1 MEWIFHPLD
10 SSVRKDAF
18 DCGVPKLNDYLKQY
32 AGQNDR
38 KGIAKTFVAIPKE
51 DGNEVVGYYTISMSS
66 ITFDS
71 LPEQLRKRLPRYPVP
86 AMLIGQLAVDTS
98 MQGRGL
104 GKRLLMD
111 ALSKAVRLADEV
123 GIFAVRVDALD
134 DESKQFYLKYG
145 FVPLIDYKFS
155 LFLPMATILKSRK

>member
-1 MEWIFHPLD
+1 VECIFHPLD
-10 SSVRKDAF
+10 SSVSKNAF

-38 KGIAKTFVAIPKE
+38 KGIAKTFVAILKE

-145 FVPLIDYKFS
+145 FIPLIDYEFS
-155 LFLPMATILKSRK
+155 LLLPMATILKSRK

>member
-1 MEWIFHPLD
+1 MECIFHPLD
-10 SSVRKDAF
+10 SSVSKDAF

-38 KGIAKTFVAIPKE
+38 KGIAKTFVAILKE

-145 FVPLIDYKFS
+145 FIPLIDYEFS
-155 LFLPMATILKSRK
+155 LLLPMATILKSRK

>member
-1 MEWIFHPLD
+1 M
-10 SSVRKDAF
+10 
-18 DCGVPKLNDYLKQY
+18 KQY

-38 KGIAKTFVAIPKE
+38 KGIAKTFVAILKE

-111 ALSKAVRLADEV
+111 ALSKGVRLADEV

-145 FVPLIDYKFS
+145 FVPLIDYEFS

>member
-1 MEWIFHPLD
+1 MECIFHPLD
-10 SSVRKDAF
+10 SSVSKNAF

-38 KGIAKTFVAIPKE
+38 KGIAKTFVAILKE

-145 FVPLIDYKFS
+145 FIPLIDYEFS
-155 LFLPMATILKSRK
+155 LLLPMATILKSRK

>member
-1 MEWIFHPLD
+1 VECIFHPLD
-10 SSVRKDAF
+10 SSVSKDAF

-38 KGIAKTFVAIPKE
+38 KGIAKTFVAILKE

-145 FVPLIDYKFS
+145 FIPLIDYEFS
-155 LFLPMATILKSRK
+155 LLLPMATILKSRK

>member
-38 KGIAKTFVAIPKE
+38 KGIAKTFVAILKE

-111 ALSKAVRLADEV
+111 ALSKGVRLADEV

-145 FVPLIDYKFS
+145 FVPLIDYEFS

>member
-1 MEWIFHPLD
+1 MEWIFCPLD
-10 SSVRKDAF
+10 SNVNKDSF
-18 DCGVPKLNDYLKQY
+18 DCQKPKLNEYLKQY
-32 AGQNDR
+32 AGQNDK

-51 DGNEVVGYYTISMSS
+51 GGNEVAGYYTISMSS
-66 ITFDS
+66 IAFES
-71 LPEQLRKRLPRYPVP
+71 LPEQLRKRLPHYPVP

-111 ALSKAVRLADEV
+111 ALSRAVRLADEV

-145 FVPLIDYKFS
+145 FVPLIDYELS
-155 LFLPMATILKSRK
+155 LLLPMATILNSRR